1 MPIVFY
7 RVAPGASVSHLGVM
21 EDFLDENRERI
32 SYEIHDELI
41 TIFEEMDASAK
52 DAWTSMENQIEEL
65 NVQVTELEERINELE
80 EELNDK

>member
-7 RVAPGASVSHLGVM
+7 RVAPGASVSHLEVM

-32 SYEIHDELI
+32 SHEIHDELI